1 MVPLRRWLKGR
12 RLELGTGGIVALGA
26 LYGLVTGGTP
36 GGGIVL
42 VAALAALGLAPQSVV
57 ATDAAVSLVVGL
69 VKVATFQAL
78 DELPAASWLLA
89 LAIGAIAVPGVMTAR
104 WLAAR
109 IGAAIQTTLLDI
121 AILTGGALL
130 ALRVLTTL

>member
-1 MVPLRRWLKGR
+1 
-12 RLELGTGGIVALGA
+12 
-26 LYGLVTGGTP
+26 
-36 GGGIVL
+36 VL

-78 DELPAASWLLA
+78 GELPAASWLLA

-130 ALRVLTTL
+130 ALRGLTTL